1 MKTRRATKAPAA
13 KDTARNVGV
22 ELLEPIRRRLRL
34 YTAAQDITIKRAVNE
49 ALDEYLKKRG
59 A

>member
-1 MKTRRATKAPAA
+1 MKTKRTTTTAA
-13 KDTARNVGV
+13 KEKTKNIGV
-22 ELLEPIRRRLRL
+22 ELLDPVRRRLRV
-34 YTAAQDITIKRAVNE
+34 YAAAQDITIKRVVNE

>member
-1 MKTRRATKAPAA
+1 MKIKRTKAGLVKGNA
-13 KDTARNVGV
+13 KNVGV

-34 YTAAQDITIKRAVNE
+34 YTADRELTIKRAVNE

>member
-1 MKTRRATKAPAA
+1 MKTKRTKAGVA
-13 KDTARNVGV
+13 KGNAKNVGV

-34 YTAAQDITIKRAVNE
+34 YTADRELTIKRAVNE

>member
-1 MKTRRATKAPAA
+1 MKGKKTRASATK
-13 KDTARNVGV
+13 DNARNVGV
-22 ELLEPIRRRLRL
+22 ELLETVRRRLRL
-34 YTAAQDITIKRAVNE
+34 YTAAQDTTIKRVVNE